1 MFFHS
6 DLQCP
11 AVFRTQQVLNVRL
24 RACILD
30 KKPGTLVRQR
40 AGIWTCLWGSG
51 NIQRPLLASLGV
63 GEGPCTPQ
71 NARRDEHTGTGP
83 RAWDWTMTTWSLSAQ
98 REDSWIGHKDTYVPV
113 TATLMEQ
120 LAVCF
125 RSICSID
132 AETDSF
138 RTRQRSD
145 AVPSPKTHKGAL
157 SPQSEN
163 LSNTHTHTFFHT

>member
-1 MFFHS
+1 MYVYELAFYRQETWDTCQATGRHM
-6 DLQCP
+6 DL
-11 AVFRTQQVLNVRL
+11 LM
-24 RACILD
+24 
-30 KKPGTLVRQR
+30 GQR
-40 AGIWTCLWGSG
+40 EHPE
-51 NIQRPLLASLGV
+51 RPLLASLGV
-63 GEGPCTPQ
+63 GEGPCAPQ

-83 RAWDWTMTTWSLSAQ
+83 RAWDWTMTTWSLSVQ

-125 RSICSID
+125 ISICSID

-145 AVPSPKTHKGAL
+145 AFPSHKTHKCAL
-157 SPQSEN
+157 SP
-163 LSNTHTHTFFHT
+163 H